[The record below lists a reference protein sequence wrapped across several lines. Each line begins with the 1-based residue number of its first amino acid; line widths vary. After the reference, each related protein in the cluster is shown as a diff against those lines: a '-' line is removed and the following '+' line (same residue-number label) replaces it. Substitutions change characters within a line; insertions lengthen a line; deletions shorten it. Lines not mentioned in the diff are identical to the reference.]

1 MTSAFT
7 GFMTGSAN
15 EDRTDTA
22 NVKQVRGAGD
32 QPGSYSIELTFTGAF
47 V

>member
-1 MTSAFT
+1 
-7 GFMTGSAN
+7 MTGISN

-22 NVKQVRGAGD
+22 NVKQVIGAGD
-32 QPGSYSIELTFTGAF
+32 QPGSYSITLTFTGGF